1 MTAEEFEQEA
11 KALRPVLTDMA
22 HGFLSDVED
31 AEDVV
36 QDTMLKLWSLC
47 GSLRRPMA
55 PLARVL
61 VRNICIDRIRRR
73 RPTVDISQIDIRYLA
88 PDASDRD
95 RIDRMMSVVATLPP
109 AYQVV
114 LRLRHVDGMT
124 MAEIAELTGGTE
136 TAVRKTLS
144 RARMAV
150 RKHYVEGQ

>member
-1 MTAEEFEQEA
+1 MTAKEFEQEA
-11 KALRPVLTDMA
+11 KALSPVLTDMA
-22 HGFLSDVED
+22 HGFLTDVED

-47 GSLRRPMA
+47 GSLHSPMA

-61 VRNICIDRIRRR
+61 VRNLSIDRIRRH
-73 RPTVDISQIDIRYLA
+73 RPTVDITQTDIQNLSS
-88 PDASDRD
+88 DAAERD
-95 RIDRMMSVVATLPP
+95 RIDRMMSVVATLPD

-114 LRLRHVDGMT
+114 LRLRHMDGMT

-136 TAVRKTLS
+136 ASVRKTLS

-150 RKHYVEGQ
+150 RKHYVDGQ